1 MFSHRHNNV
10 EFGDNKLST
19 CMHANKNDFGCYYSR
34 CVIILAITFIHSFI
48 HSSSDYCHIC
58 IDMHMN
64 VFKWK
69 SFCFTSNNE
78 YCCAR
83 THTQARGFS
92 SWFYFLPFQQP
103 HMPSFI
109 IISPVET
116 TANGMNAKLVIE
128 HRRRFEW
135 FANAKNDMSFR
146 NYN

>member
-1 MFSHRHNNV
+1 MKCFPI
-10 EFGDNKLST
+10 DIIILS
-19 CMHANKNDFGCYYSR
+19 
-34 CVIILAITFIHSFI
+34 LAITSNACMQIRIILFGTILDVSSFWKSHSFI

-69 SFCFTSNNE
+69 SFCFTLNNE
-78 YCCAR
+78 YYCAR
-83 THTQARGFS
+83 IHKLPGLLSGSF
-92 SWFYFLPFQQP
+92 FLPFQQP

-128 HRRRFEW
+128 HRRRLEW